1 MSNLS
6 DMIEATVE
14 RIFAD
19 HLDDSLRRK
28 VEAGDWPEKL
38 WQALDDAGL
47 LDALAGGEGGRF
59 SGLGDAC
66 TVLRSAGGHAIP
78 APVTETMVA
87 RWIAGACGLEQE
99 EGVVAVLPT
108 RPDTRLTAQHKGGTL
123 VLEGSEQRVPWLSTA
138 TSAVVLAET
147 DKGPVAALVNI
158 TEKMRKYRKSI
169 ASEPLSSVCLDGVA
183 AQQWV
188 DLPKGDIVACEDA
201 PRMLALLR
209 SMMMVGAAERIVS
222 MSVAYSADRQQFG
235 RPISKFQAVQQN
247 LSVLAAETA
256 ACAAITDA
264 AVSEI
269 MRRGEW
275 TGLADAACARIRL
288 MSDEIARI
296 THQVHG
302 AIGFTQEYALHDLTR
317 RLFAW
322 RDDYGYGNDWAQRLG
337 AQALSVERH
346 ALWPLVTSL

>member
-1 MSNLS
+1 MTDLS
-6 DMIEATVE
+6 DMIETTVE

-19 HLDDSLRRK
+19 HLDDSVRRK
-28 VEAGDWPEKL
+28 VEAGGWHEKL
-38 WQALDDAGL
+38 WQALDEAGM
-47 LDALAGGEGGRF
+47 LDALASGEDGRF

-78 APVTETMVA
+78 APVAETMVA
-87 RWIAGACGLEQE
+87 RWIAGACDFDLDG
-99 EGVVAVLPT
+99 GAVAVLPT
-108 RPDTRLTAQHKGGTL
+108 RPDTRLMAQRKGATL
-123 VLEGSEQRVPWLSTA
+123 VLGGNEQRVPWLSAT

-147 DKGPVAALVNI
+147 DKGPVAAQVNI
-158 TEKMRKYRKSI
+158 TEEMRKDRKSI
-169 ASEPLSSVCLDGVA
+169 ASEPLSLVCLDGVA

-188 DLPKGDIVACEDA
+188 DLPKGDIAAFEDA

-256 ACAAITDA
+256 ASAAITDA

-322 RDDYGYGNDWAQRLG
+322 RDDYGSGNDWAQRLG
-337 AQALSVERH
+337 TQALNVERH
-346 ALWPLVTSL
+346 ELWPLVTSL

>member
-1 MSNLS
+1 MSDMS
-6 DMIEATVE
+6 DMIEATAE

-28 VEAGDWPEKL
+28 VEAGGWPGKL
-38 WQALDDAGL
+38 WRALHDAGL
-47 LDALAGGEGGRF
+47 LDALAGGDEGRF
-59 SGLGDAC
+59 SGLGDAG

-78 APVTETMVA
+78 APVAEKMVA
-87 RWIAGACGLEQE
+87 RWIAGSCGFDLD
-99 EGVVAVLPT
+99 EGAVAVLPA
-108 RPDTRLTAQHKGGTL
+108 RPGTHFTAQRKGATL
-123 VLEGSEQRVPWLSTA
+123 VLGGSERRVPWLSTA
-138 TSAVVLAET
+138 ASAVVLAET

-158 TEKMRKYRKSI
+158 TEAMRKDRKSI
-169 ASEPLSSVCLDGVA
+169 ASEPLSSVCIDGVV
-183 AQQWV
+183 AQHWV
-188 DLPKGDIVACEDA
+188 DLPKGDIVVCEDA

-222 MSVAYSADRQQFG
+222 LTVGYSEDRQQFG
-235 RPISKFQAVQQN
+235 RPISKFQAVQQS
-247 LSVLAAETA
+247 LAVLAAETA
-256 ACAAITDA
+256 ASAAITDA
-264 AVSEI
+264 AVSEL

-296 THQVHG
+296 AHQVHG

-317 RLFAW
+317 RLFSW

-346 ALWPLVTSL
+346 VLWPLVTSL